1 MPDSTVSTLLQRQ
14 VRLTPHPVSAH
25 VPNSGGNGIVCL
37 NIAAWQSVMTNTTAP
52 LHLGYTSGSP
62 QRSCSVTFGTSE
74 PFQSRD
80 FGEVAR
86 QILPFPVSAAC
97 RTWSRP
103 QNLTPRSQ
111 SAANAST
118 STLLHSKLS
127 GQSRHHLETP
137 ARGNRSPIGRLRRD
151 IRVPAPLS
159 ARRHGP
165 STTTAIAT
173 SRVPV
178 HSLSLLF
185 SKLCDGKIVTNIN
198 VVDVIATINCPFS
211 DCFQQCDYDYLLR
224 TDAKGRAHG
233 PPHLGAGVGSAAFD
247 APGRR
252 LGRPCSV
259 PDAPKGR
266 CTSAA

>member
-1 MPDSTVSTLLQRQ
+1 MSWRGGKADFAIPRLGSLQDLVSTAQSHAQVPKCGQRE
-14 VRLTPHPVSAH
+14 HFH
-25 VPNSGGNGIVCL
+25 
-37 NIAAWQSVMTNTTAP
+37 
-52 LHLGYTSGSP
+52 
-62 QRSCSVTFGTSE
+62 
-74 PFQSRD
+74 
-80 FGEVAR
+80 
-86 QILPFPVSAAC
+86 
-97 RTWSRP
+97 
-103 QNLTPRSQ
+103 
-111 SAANAST
+111 
-118 STLLHSKLS
+118 LLHSKLS

-178 HSLSLLF
+178 HSLSLLS
-185 SKLCDGKIVTNIN
+185 SKLCDGKIVTNTN
-198 VVDVIATINCPFS
+198 VVDAIATIKCPFS
-211 DCFQQCDYDYLLR
+211 NCFQQCDYDYLLR